1 MKSNGLKVY
10 HVNDGSTFGYD
21 ITEDNQR
28 VWYFIQEDMFG
39 DGSNFCIW
47 NPDNKLRS
55 YESFKEAL
63 IYHAI
68 AMETPLFPESKYYIV
83 RSNSPTDFKNI
94 ERTRWKDESDY
105 YA

>member
-39 DGSNFCIW
+39 DCVHFAIW
-47 NPDNKLRS
+47 NPDNRLRS
-55 YESFKEAL
+55 YKSFKEAL

-68 AMETPLFPESKYYIV
+68 ATETPLFPEIKYYIV

-94 ERTRWKDESDY
+94 ERISWNDENDY